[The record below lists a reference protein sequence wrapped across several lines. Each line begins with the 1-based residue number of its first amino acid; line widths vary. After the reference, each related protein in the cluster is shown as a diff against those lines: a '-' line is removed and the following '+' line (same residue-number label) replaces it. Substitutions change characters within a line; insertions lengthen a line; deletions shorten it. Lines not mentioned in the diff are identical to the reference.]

1 MREKL
6 LNLMKTEQLTASKLA
21 ELLGIQPSGISHIL
35 GGRNKPSFDLV
46 QKILRRFPQINP
58 DWLLLDRGEMYRAIS
73 VDTAS
78 PLQESPTNSA
88 EMSENL
94 GAQENA
100 PVPDTT
106 NSMAPIS
113 SNANFAQETITA
125 MSTKHGRVK
134 RVIILF
140 EDHTFESYEMQ
151 K

>member
-46 QKILRRFPQINP
+46 QKILRRFPQVNP
-58 DWLLLDRGEMYRAIS
+58 DWLLLDRGEMYRALPTEQDS
-73 VDTAS
+73 QNNAS
-78 PLQESPTNSA
+78 NPMVATEDENQMLQENP
-88 EMSENL
+88 
-94 GAQENA
+94 
-100 PVPDTT
+100 
-106 NSMAPIS
+106 S
-113 SNANFAQETITA
+113 SNDSTA
-125 MSTKHGRVK
+125 AMMPNNLSSPFSADAIGAVSTKHGKVK

-151 K
+151 R